1 MEILILNDPVLFLA
15 RIIYVCLTEER
26 VMNSIHEWY
35 PAPLS
40 YFLQWILMKTDK
52 EWSLVWELKEKN
64 VNRRNIMQYFMSITC
79 VKYLPIELGGVFDL
93 SSRN

>member
-15 RIIYVCLTEER
+15 RIIYDCLTEER
-26 VMNSIHEWY
+26 AMNSIHEWY

-52 EWSLVWELKEKN
+52 EWS
-64 VNRRNIMQYFMSITC
+64 
-79 VKYLPIELGGVFDL
+79 
-93 SSRN
+93 